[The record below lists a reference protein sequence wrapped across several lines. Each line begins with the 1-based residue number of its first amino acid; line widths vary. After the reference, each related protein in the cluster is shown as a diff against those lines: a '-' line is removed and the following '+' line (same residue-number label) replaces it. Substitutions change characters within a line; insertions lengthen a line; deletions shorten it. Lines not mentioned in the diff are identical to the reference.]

1 MDDIPQ
7 IKPKSILEPQTL
19 VSTAPVT
26 EQHVM
31 HPVSEMG
38 GVKLPKVPKRRKKI
52 FMALGG
58 FLVVLVVIF
67 AVVFVAVVIPGMDIY
82 KKAKVLAAHSAAVD
96 TITSSQDLSVIKN
109 EIASLRT
116 DLASFT
122 QSYSKVSY
130 MRSLPWVGPYYRD
143 GEAAT
148 KAANAALDTGDLVI
162 AAIEPYADI
171 IGLKGAKQA
180 TSGME
185 NANDRLQFI
194 VSSIKTITP
203 QMGAISEKAAL
214 ANAELSKID
223 ANRYPVE
230 FRGVKVREK
239 LAKYLSLAEEGTKLV
254 SQSKPLIEAAPYLLG
269 VDTPRTYLLI
279 FQNDSELRPTG
290 GFLSAYSIVQ
300 INKGKFKPVSS
311 SDIYILDAKYTPQIA
326 APDIFRQYLGGIYA
340 ANNKFRLRDMN
351 WSPDFRTSMETF
363 VPEAKKAGLT
373 GYDGIITVDTKVLKN
388 LLDVIGTVGVFG
400 LGNFSTEIDAHC
412 NCPQFIWQIQNYTS
426 QEGAVVWSQDE
437 PGKII
442 FAPKNYGKNRKD
454 ILGELMNSILAN
466 TLGQPKDKMPA
477 LFDAGWKSLMG
488 KHVQLY
494 MFDEK
499 AQAALETFNIAGRI
513 GDFSGDYL
521 HVNDANLGGR
531 KSNLYVTS
539 EVTQDYSV
547 ERDGSI
553 TKTLTLTYKNPQ
565 KQDGFLNSVL
575 PNWTRI
581 YVPKGSTLIDRQG
594 FDDTAEPY
602 EELGKT
608 VFAGGFKLRPE
619 GVKQVTLKYK
629 LPFKAQGSLKLLIQK
644 QGGPEGPLYTIN
656 AGRKKEELYLT
667 ADQEFNLSL

>member
-1 MDDIPQ
+1 LLVYKNMDDIPQ

-19 VSTAPVT
+19 VSTTPVI

-58 FLVVLVVIF
+58 FLAVLVVIF

-82 KKAKVLAAHSAAVD
+82 KKAKVLAAHSAAID

-130 MRSLPWVGPYYRD
+130 MRGLPWVGPYYRD
-143 GEAAT
+143 GESAT

-214 ANAELSKID
+214 ANTELSKID

-400 LGNFSTEIDAHC
+400 LGNFSTEIDPHC

-437 PGKII
+437 PGKI
-442 FAPKNYGKNRKD
+442 
-454 ILGELMNSILAN
+454 
-466 TLGQPKDKMPA
+466 
-477 LFDAGWKSLMG
+477 
-488 KHVQLY
+488 
-494 MFDEK
+494 
-499 AQAALETFNIAGRI
+499 
-513 GDFSGDYL
+513 
-521 HVNDANLGGR
+521 
-531 KSNLYVTS
+531 TS
-539 EVTQDYSV
+539 
-547 ERDGSI
+547 
-553 TKTLTLTYKNPQ
+553 
-565 KQDGFLNSVL
+565 
-575 PNWTRI
+575 
-581 YVPKGSTLIDRQG
+581 
-594 FDDTAEPY
+594 
-602 EELGKT
+602 
-608 VFAGGFKLRPE
+608 
-619 GVKQVTLKYK
+619 
-629 LPFKAQGSLKLLIQK
+629 
-644 QGGPEGPLYTIN
+644 
-656 AGRKKEELYLT
+656 
-667 ADQEFNLSL
+667 

>member
-7 IKPKSILEPQTL
+7 IKPKSILEPT
-19 VSTAPVT
+19 PVVQASSP
-26 EQHVM
+26 EVHIM
-31 HPVSEMG
+31 RPMSEAG
-38 GVKLPKVPKRRKKI
+38 GVKLPHVPKRKKKI
-52 FMALGG
+52 FMFLGG
-58 FLVVLVVIF
+58 FFALIVILGL
-67 AVVFVAVVIPGMDIY
+67 VVFVGVVVPGMDIY
-82 KKAKVLAAHSAAVD
+82 KKAQVLASHSNSIETLAA
-96 TITSSQDLSVIKN
+96 SQDISVIKT
-109 EIASLRT
+109 EIASIRT
-116 DLASFT
+116 DLASFS
-122 QSYSKVSY
+122 QSFARVSY
-130 MRSLPWVGPYYRD
+130 LKNMPWVGAYYRD
-143 GEAAT
+143 GESAT

-180 TSGME
+180 ASGME

-203 QMGAISEKAAL
+203 QMGAISDKATIANTEL
-214 ANAELSKID
+214 AKID
-223 ANRYPVE
+223 ASRYPVE
-230 FRGVKVREK
+230 FRGIKIREK
-239 LAKYLSLAEEGTKLV
+239 LTKYLSLAEEGTKLL

-269 VDTPRTYLLI
+269 VDSPRTYLLI

-290 GFLSAYSIVQ
+290 GFLSAYSIVE

-311 SDIYILDAKYTPQIA
+311 SDIYILDAKYTPSIA

-340 ANNKFRLRDMN
+340 ANNRFRLRDMN
-351 WSPDFRTSMETF
+351 WSPDFKTSMETF

-373 GYDGIITVDTKVLKN
+373 NYDGIITVDTKVLKN

-400 LGNFSTEIDAHC
+400 LGNFGTQIDPAC

-477 LFDAGWKSLMG
+477 LIDAGWKSLMG
-488 KHVQLY
+488 KHVQMY

-499 AQAALETFNIAGRI
+499 AQAALETFNLAGRI
-513 GDFSGDYL
+513 QDYQGDYL

-539 EVTQDYSV
+539 EVTQDISV
-547 ERDGSI
+547 ARDGSVE
-553 TKTLTLTYKNPQ
+553 KTVTITYKNPQ
-565 KQDGFLNSVL
+565 KYDGFLNSVL
-575 PNWTRI
+575 PNWTRV
-581 YVPKGSTLIDRQG
+581 YVPKGSVLIDRQG
-594 FDDTAEPY
+594 FDDMAEPY

-629 LPFKAQGSLKLLIQK
+629 LPFKATGSLKLFVQK

-656 AGRKKEELYLT
+656 VGKKKEELYLT
-667 ADQEFNLSL
+667 ADQEFSFPL